1 MLNTVKLALAA
12 TLAAATGTLAT
23 FADDVA
29 PAPKPESGLPMKLIS
44 DDLSNPFGNL
54 LAEAT
59 QDKRVTVRIQG
70 TIEDVIK
77 WMGDTGISFVLENQ
91 NLSSRKVTINIVD
104 QPVEDAI
111 AAIAEAL
118 GTGWSKR
125 GQVYV
130 LGTKDALAPRVWSVP
145 GAPIAPK
152 ALSPEA
158 RVRVETEVKRA
169 EELAKKAREN
179 AKYIAPEVFTW
190 RSGLSEK
197 DRKELEQQMKKL
209 HELKDLS
216 DVRVYTDVK
225 GLSDK
230 ERKEFELQMKK
241 LHELKELSD
250 VRVYTDVKSISEKE
264 RKALEESLKGLKS
277 MPHIFIREGREMTP
291 AERKKFE
298 ESMRKLEV
306 EMKELGDDM
315 KVYTVPPMTGQQR
328 KELEGK
334 WFSERDLP
342 KAPAALRTGT
352 MEELMKSLTP
362 DQRMKH
368 EQQGFLKFSDLS
380 GGQKKMLGSPKG
392 NFTISFNL
400 NGKQLTIK
408 NP

>member
-44 DDLSNPFGNL
+44 DDLTNPFGNL

-130 LGTKDALAPRVWSVP
+130 LGTKDVLAPRAWTVP
-145 GAPIAPK
+145 GSPVTPK
-152 ALSPEA
+152 GLSPEA

-209 HELKDLS
+209 HELK
-216 DVRVYTDVK
+216 
-225 GLSDK
+225 
-230 ERKEFELQMKK
+230 
-241 LHELKELSD
+241 ELSD

-277 MPHIFIREGREMTP
+277 MPHIFIKEGREMTP

-315 KVYTVPPMTGQQR
+315 KVYTMPPMTGQQR

-380 GGQKKMLGSPKG
+380 GAQKKMLGSPKG

>member
-145 GAPIAPK
+145 GEPIAPK

-225 GLSDK
+225 
-230 ERKEFELQMKK
+230 
-241 LHELKELSD
+241 
-250 VRVYTDVKSISEKE
+250 SISEKE
-264 RKALEESLKGLKS
+264 LKALEESLKGLKS

-315 KVYTVPPMTGQQR
+315 KVYTMPPMTGQQR

-380 GGQKKMLGSPKG
+380 GAQKKMLGSPKG